1 MRFAIIALLLISMVG
16 CIYPLFAN
24 ASVLSIDLVFL
35 SSTP

>member
-24 ASVLSIDLVFL
+24 ASIPTIDLVVL
-35 SSTP
+35 SSID